1 MLDSADFSLLGSTD
15 PALNRVL
22 SSIASICAD
31 IKDRIAGAAHVGE
44 LGLAGQDNVQGE
56 AQKALDVIAN
66 DLFVES
72 LLAHPDVAG
81 LASEEMDDALWAEH
95 DGGELLVVFDPLDGS
110 SNIDVNVSVGS
121 IFSILRVPANSTHD
135 AAAFLQRGRDQLAA
149 GYAVYGPATQLVLST
164 GSGTVGFSWHT
175 GQQKFAPVTSQYRL
189 SQAANEYAINAS
201 NQRYWDA
208 PIQQYIADCNLG
220 ETGPRGK
227 NFNMRWVASMVAEIH
242 RILTRGGVF
251 LYPHDSRMPEGHGKL
266 RLLYEANPMA
276 MLIEQAGGD
285 SSTGIQ
291 KIMDI
296 EPTALHQRV
305 PVITGACEEVTKV
318 ESMYRQGS

>member
-31 IKDRIAGAAHVGE
+31 IKDRIADAAHAGE

-66 DLFVES
+66 DLFVEA
-72 LLAHPDVAG
+72 LLAQPDVAG
-81 LASEEMDDALWAEH
+81 LASEEMDDALWANH

-121 IFSILRVPANSTHD
+121 IFSILRMPANSTRD

-149 GYAVYGPATQLVLST
+149 GYAVYGPSTQLVLST
-164 GSGTVGFSWHT
+164 GSGTVGFSWHR
-175 GQQKFAPVTSQYRL
+175 GQQKFEPVTSQYQL

-208 PIQQYIADCNLG
+208 PIQQYFADCNLG

-251 LYPHDSRMPEGHGKL
+251 LYPHDSRMPQGHGKL

-285 SSTGIQ
+285 SSTGSQ

-296 EPTALHQRV
+296 EPVALHQRV
-305 PVITGACEEVTKV
+305 PVITGACEEVAVV